1 MVKEYD
7 IQEAS
12 LIIDVNP
19 QTLRRWDNNKILPA
33 RRNSE
38 KGHRYYYEDDL
49 EEFLSKN
56 YKYLLNMASRWS
68 FSKSAVTIL
77 SKFYCQDAYI
87 FKGRLNKL
95 ELALQ
100 SDQVLADNFS
110 LVTSSI
116 GEIGNNSFDHNIGKW
131 PNVPGIFFGYNLAER
146 KIIISD
152 RGQGVL
158 ATLRTVKPSLSSDK
172 EALLT
177 AFTEVISGR
186 SPESRG
192 NGLKYVK
199 KMIQKIGAKLEFH
212 SGKNIVEINGNKG
225 LIIKDTTKEMRGCF
239 VILSY

>member
-1 MVKEYD
+1 MVKEYN

-12 LIIDVNP
+12 LILNVNP

-56 YKYLLNMASRWS
+56 YKYLLDMASRWS
-68 FSKSAVTIL
+68 FSVPVIFSL
-77 SKFYCQDAYI
+77 PRFYCQDAYI

-95 ELALQ
+95 EAALQ
-100 SDQVLADNFS
+100 GDQILADNFS
-110 LVTSSI
+110 LITSSI
-116 GEIGNNSFDHNIGKW
+116 GEVGNNSFDHNIGKW
-131 PNVPGIFFGYNLAER
+131 PDISGIFFGYNLSER

-158 ATLRTVKPSLSSDK
+158 ATLRRVRPSLSNDK
-172 EALLT
+172 EALLV
-177 AFTEVISGR
+177 AFTEIISGR
-186 SPESRG
+186 APESRG

-199 KMIQKIGAKLEFH
+199 KMVQKISAKLEFH
-212 SGKNIVEINGNKG
+212 SGKNILEINGNKE
-225 LIIKDTTKEMRGCF
+225 LIIKDAEKEMRGCF
-239 VILSY
+239 AILSY